1 MNTERFDE
9 RQLAARRKGIA
20 LAFYVMITGL
30 FLIATIGAFRGKE
43 VFVSQMALSY
53 FMILLGITVMTGY
66 WIFKDAFLA
75 VKETKHIG
83 LYSLFYL
90 ILGLFMLFTTTSGT
104 GKLIQQGQITESVV
118 NFVALYW
125 VSTGICLV
133 IRNFRTLLSAVA
145 KIPRRFYWL
154 VLVEGAIVLIS
165 LYLNWEKEPDIKN
178 LLLNFLLPAILLT
191 SGVALPPKDHKI
203 AKWIFI
209 LLGSFWFG
217 YISLYYLIGFH
228 NHLWQ

>member
-1 MNTERFDE
+1 M
-9 RQLAARRKGIA
+9 
-20 LAFYVMITGL
+20 
-30 FLIATIGAFRGKE
+30 
-43 VFVSQMALSY
+43 
-53 FMILLGITVMTGY
+53 
-66 WIFKDAFLA
+66 
-75 VKETKHIG
+75 
-83 LYSLFYL
+83 
-90 ILGLFMLFTTTSGT
+90 
-104 GKLIQQGQITESVV
+104 
-118 NFVALYW
+118 
-125 VSTGICLV
+125 
-133 IRNFRTLLSAVA
+133 
-145 KIPRRFYWL
+145 